1 MPLRLSTVVRFSGV
15 ERVELYARST
25 SEPPAILDS
34 EHRRQFMT
42 ATWQAVHGD
51 RIVRDPEI
59 MAGKPVIRGTR
70 IPVTRIIAHLAH
82 NPDLDDLF
90 AAYPRLEIEDVQAA
104 LDYALEALEAD
115 DVPAPV

>member
-1 MPLRLSTVVRFSGV
+1 M
-15 ERVELYARST
+15 
-25 SEPPAILDS
+25 
-34 EHRRQFMT
+34 
-42 ATWQAVHGD
+42 ATRHTTHEA

-90 AAYPRLEIEDVQAA
+90 AAYPRLVIEDVQAA
-104 LDYALEALEAD
+104 LEYALKALETDAM
-115 DVPAPV
+115 PATA

>member
-1 MPLRLSTVVRFSGV
+1 M
-15 ERVELYARST
+15 
-25 SEPPAILDS
+25 
-34 EHRRQFMT
+34 
-42 ATWQAVHGD
+42 ATRHTTHEE

-90 AAYPRLEIEDVQAA
+90 AAYPRLVIEDVQAA
-104 LDYALEALEAD
+104 LEYALKALETDAM
-115 DVPAPV
+115 PATA

>member
-1 MPLRLSTVVRFSGV
+1 MATV
-15 ERVELYARST
+15 
-25 SEPPAILDS
+25 
-34 EHRRQFMT
+34 Q
-42 ATWQAVHGD
+42 ATHGD

-90 AAYPRLEIEDVQAA
+90 AAYPRLAVEDVQAA
-104 LDYALEALEAD
+104 IAFSQTQ
-115 DVPAPV
+115 